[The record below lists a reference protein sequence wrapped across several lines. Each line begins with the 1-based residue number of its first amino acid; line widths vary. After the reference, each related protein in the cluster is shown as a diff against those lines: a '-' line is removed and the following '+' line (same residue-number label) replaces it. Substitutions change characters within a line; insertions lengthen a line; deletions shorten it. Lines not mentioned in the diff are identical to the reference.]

1 MRVSFTPHNKVELV
15 ACFYDIDRSLK
26 VAVTPAAA
34 EVLRPFSVRTVKD
47 VLDLPAWPY
56 NRLRI
61 VVERRQS
68 SIEVAIEPL

>member
-26 VAVTPAAA
+26 VAVTSAAA
-34 EVLRPFSVRTVKD
+34 EALRPYTVRTVKD

-56 NRLRI
+56 SRLRI